1 MSATRRQRAM
11 RVANQKRVADDLQ
24 RARALV
30 SVKVKSR
37 PGFASRLA
45 MKKWV
50 PDDAGY
56 PSKVSVGAINVS
68 KPGKKIYTGD
78 VVLGIATMHKSNAVP
93 VISQQEAQE
102 IARMSQ

>member
-1 MSATRRQRAM
+1 MSATRRQKATRA
-11 RVANQKRVADDLQ
+11 ANQKRIADDLQ
-24 RARALV
+24 RASAMKP
-30 SVKVKSR
+30 VKVKLR
-37 PGFASRLA
+37 PGYAGRLA
-45 MKKWV
+45 MKKYV
-50 PDDAGY
+50 PNDIVY
-56 PSKVSVGAINVS
+56 PSVESVGAINVS

>member
-1 MSATRRQRAM
+1 MSATRRQRAI
-11 RVANQKRVADDLQ
+11 RIANQKRVADELQ

-45 MKKWV
+45 MKKYV
-50 PDDAGY
+50 PDNIVY
-56 PSKVSVGAINVS
+56 PSAESSGAINVS
-68 KPGKKIYTGD
+68 KPSKKVYTGD

-93 VISQQEAQE
+93 VISQKEAQE

>member
-1 MSATRRQRAM
+1 M

-93 VISQQEAQE
+93 VISQKEAQE

>member
-93 VISQQEAQE
+93 VISQQEAQD

>member
-1 MSATRRQRAM
+1 MSSTRRQKIA
-11 RVANQKRVADDLQ
+11 RVAMLRRRADDLKREQ
-24 RARALV
+24 SFV
-30 SVKVKSR
+30 SCNGVMR

>member
-93 VISQQEAQE
+93 VISQKEAQE

>member
-11 RVANQKRVADDLQ
+11 RVANQKRVADELQ

-93 VISQQEAQE
+93 VISQKEAQE